1 MKLGKVE
8 LAKDKAVIASAGVQ
22 LIVGTVKFTCCES
35 CSVSKVR
42 LVGVHVRVLA
52 ENIST
57 DRFLHSDL
65 AVVTLSFK

>member
-35 CSVSKVR
+35 CSVSKLR
-42 LVGVHVRVLA
+42 LVGVNVRELA
-52 ENIST
+52 EKISIVIS
-57 DRFLHSDL
+57 LHSD
-65 AVVTLSFK
+65 FG

>member
-35 CSVSKVR
+35 CSVSKER
-42 LVGVHVRVLA
+42 PVGVHVRVLA
-52 ENIST
+52 EKISIVIS
-57 DRFLHSDL
+57 LHSD
-65 AVVTLSFK
+65 FG

>member
-1 MKLGKVE
+1 MEIV
-8 LAKDKAVIASAGVQ
+8 KDKTVIASDGFQV
-22 LIVGTVKFTCCES
+22 IVEPVKFTCCES

>member
-1 MKLGKVE
+1 MEIV
-8 LAKDKAVIASAGVQ
+8 KDKTVFASVGVQ

-42 LVGVHVRVLA
+42 LVGVHVRELA
-52 ENIST
+52 ENISIMVS
-57 DRFLHSDL
+57 LHSDF